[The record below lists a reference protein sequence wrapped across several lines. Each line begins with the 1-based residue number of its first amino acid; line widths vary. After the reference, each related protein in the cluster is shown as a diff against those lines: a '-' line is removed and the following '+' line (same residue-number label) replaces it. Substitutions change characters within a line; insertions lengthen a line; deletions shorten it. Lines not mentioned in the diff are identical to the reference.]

1 MVVRFSVVFVISPE
15 AVLLPL
21 SQSPPLALGIL
32 GALQPLRVLE
42 NSHLANVFVFQN
54 SVLESSSPDTVSA
67 QPASARVLTC
77 SVSSTSEC
85 R

>member
-1 MVVRFSVVFVISPE
+1 MVRFSGVFVISPE

-21 SQSPPLALGIL
+21 SLSPPLALGIL

-67 QPASARVLTC
+67 QPASEWPRAHAQRL
-77 SVSSTSEC
+77 
-85 R
+85 